1 MMILEHLPHQSV
13 QLPHDMVMVEVDKG
27 QGQVEK
33 ADRVDRVGKDKAD
46 RVVGG
51 RVDNRV
57 VDMAPEWALDNNL
70 VFVDI

>member
-1 MMILEHLPHQSV
+1 M
-13 QLPHDMVMVEVDKG
+13 
-27 QGQVEK
+27 EK